1 MDILINSRAE
11 GTHRG
16 AVIALGNFDGVHL
29 GHQGVLRFARGH
41 AQRLEA
47 PFAAAVFEPHPRQF
61 FAPQA
66 PPFRLQSSSQRLR
79 ALADQ
84 QADLAFEIGFD
95 RQLASQSSA
104 EFAQR
109 VLHER
114 FGARLVIVG
123 GDFRFGA
130 GRSGDVAALRALG
143 TELGFEVLTA
153 PVLADA
159 GEKISSSNIRA
170 ALVRGQMQQARHWLG
185 RPWSIEGQVQAGAQ
199 RGRLLGFPTA
209 NVALGE
215 YLRPAFG
222 VYAVLIRIGGG
233 KAWPG
238 VANLG
243 QKPTL
248 GAEIAPLLEAHIFDF
263 SGDIYDAPIEV
274 QLLAHLRE
282 ERRFD
287 SLDALKAQIARD
299 AQMARALLAAPGL
312 EKSAQ

>member
-1 MDILINSRAE
+1 MNILRNSRAE
-11 GTHRG
+11 GADRH

-29 GHQGVLRFARGH
+29 GHQGVLRFARAQ
-41 AQRLEA
+41 AQRLGI

-66 PPFRLQSSSQRLR
+66 PPFRLQTSGQRLR
-79 ALADQ
+79 ALAAQ
-84 QADLAFEIGFD
+84 HADLAFEIGFD

-104 EFAQR
+104 EFAQH
-109 VLHER
+109 VLHDR

-130 GRSGDVAALRALG
+130 GRTGDVAALRALG
-143 TELGFEVLTA
+143 TEFGFKVLTA

-170 ALVRGQMQQARHWLG
+170 ALVRGQMQQAGLWLG
-185 RPWSIEGQVQAGAQ
+185 RPWSIEGRVQTGAQ

-209 NVALGE
+209 NVALGA

-222 VYAVLIRIGGG
+222 VYAVLIRIDAGE
-233 KAWPG
+233 ALPG

-243 QKPTL
+243 LKPTL
-248 GAEIAPLLEAHIFDF
+248 GNETIPLLEAHIFDF
-263 SGDIYDAPIEV
+263 SGDIYDAPVEV

-282 ERRFD
+282 ERRFE

-299 AQMARALLAAPGL
+299 AQMARALMAAPGL
-312 EKSAQ
+312 EKRPQ